1 MSNHEKQITSK
12 LSQCSKKCQ
21 QKKKIKNVPW
31 SYAHSHDFHHLFLW
45 AQQYMYNSMINRI
58 PQSSL
63 IILTRYAK
71 KLDPSFKFISYIL
84 VQK

>member
-12 LSQCSKKCQ
+12 LSKCSKKCQ
-21 QKKKIKNVPW
+21 QKKKIKNVPMAH
-31 SYAHSHDFHHLFLW
+31 AHSHDFHCLFLW

-71 KLDPSFKFISYIL
+71 S
-84 VQK
+84 